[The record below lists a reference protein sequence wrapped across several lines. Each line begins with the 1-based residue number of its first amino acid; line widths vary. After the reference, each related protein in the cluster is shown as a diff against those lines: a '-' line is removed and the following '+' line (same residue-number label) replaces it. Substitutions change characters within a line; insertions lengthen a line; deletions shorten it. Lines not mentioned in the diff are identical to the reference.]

1 MTMTRTTSTLLI
13 LSVGLVGLITG
24 FDQGGGKLCIDNL
37 KVTLNRYNSDF
48 RNEKA
53 YLMTDRFVYR
63 PGEDIWFKGFVSSFP
78 IGSGESQSE
87 DFYIKLLNNKGEEII
102 FRRYPLSGN
111 TVSGR
116 LLVPRTSIP
125 GKYYLVAYTAWMKNQ
140 LPEDA
145 FRKEILISKYYEK
158 RFIADVFFNK
168 QVYYPG
174 DSLRGDI
181 RIIDASGKPLP
192 GTDFSYAIGSLTSSF
207 EKGNGTTDERGFSV
221 IRCVVP
227 GSGET
232 LLLTI
237 EVSSRK
243 VRGDYTVLIP
253 ATTSAPEITF
263 HPEGGNLLS
272 GASSLVAF
280 RSVDNYGQPAG
291 TEGEILD
298 SRNNIIQRIK
308 TNSKGLGSFEF
319 NPPADTCFFKITE
332 PRGISRLYPLPVPGV
347 QGLSLR
353 YKGTD
358 RDSAIF
364 LVRAPED
371 DLPTVSCWVAVMNR
385 HVVWSR
391 EVIFS
396 GSEVVKIPVGGLD
409 PGVMQVTLFDPGQN
423 QVAERLINVTGNTD
437 KLIIKTDR
445 TVYSSRQRVSLTLD
459 YQGRSSMIETAL
471 SVSLRQLADNP
482 MIADFK
488 KNLHSAAYDT
498 LHISEIDPEGITDLD
513 LLTTNYRV
521 INWQHVLSV
530 SGMIP
535 GYYPQ
540 NGLNGKVFDRKENTS
555 QHAKVRVTHIPN
567 YRSYETQTNEKGDFQ
582 ILFGSDLIDFNY
594 LNVDAYDALGKVNLS
609 PLVDHE
615 FSGKL
620 KDQLITRGKGG
631 DKQKIQDIIAYG
643 DPDVVFTLRYG
654 PGRFR
659 KSVTETKKKYDPTQY
674 ADYSSVMEIIQDI
687 EPYELKGN
695 TIVFSKPELAAE
707 LPYTNEGSIIVINGM
722 LKGTN
727 VDILRDMLPSDIT
740 NINISSSLV
749 DVNQYTPVNFRG
761 VIEITTIQGM
771 YRYRQPAVQWGMDI
785 LNTNRKFFSPNYS
798 KESTS
803 STDNRKT
810 LYWNPQTIVNS
821 GQPVLMNF
829 YTSDTKGVF
838 YGRAEGF
845 DKEGNP
851 IIADFTFTVE

>member
-1 MTMTRTTSTLLI
+1 MTNTRTTSTLLI
-13 LSVGLVGLITG
+13 LSVGLVVLITG
-24 FDQGGGKLCIDNL
+24 FNQGGGKLCIDNL
-37 KVTLNRYNSDF
+37 KAALNRYNSDF
-48 RNEKA
+48 RDEKA
-53 YLMTDRFVYR
+53 FLMTDRFVYR

-78 IGSGESQSE
+78 TPSGESLSD

-102 FRRYPLSGN
+102 FRRYPLNGN

-140 LPEDA
+140 KPEDA

-158 RFIADVFFNK
+158 RFMADVLFNK
-168 QVYYPG
+168 QIFYPG

-181 RIIDASGKPLP
+181 RLMNASGKPVT
-192 GTDFSYAIGSLTSSF
+192 GTDFSYTIGSLTSSF

-221 IRCVVP
+221 IRCIVP

-232 LLLTI
+232 MLLTV

-243 VRGDYTVLIP
+243 VRGDYTVIIP

-263 HPEGGNLLS
+263 YPEGGNLLP
-272 GASSLVAF
+272 GVTSLVAF
-280 RSVDNYGQPAG
+280 RSVNCYGQPAG
-291 TEGEILD
+291 MEGEIID
-298 SRNNIIQRIK
+298 GRDNVIQRIK
-308 TNSKGLGSFEF
+308 TNNKGLGSFEF
-319 NPPADTCFFKITE
+319 NPSADTCYFRITG
-332 PRGISRLYPLPVPGV
+332 PPGISRLYTLPMPGD
-347 QGLSLR
+347 QGLTLR
-353 YKGTD
+353 YKETD
-358 RDSAIF
+358 QDSAIF
-364 LVRAPED
+364 VVQTPVG

-385 HVVWSR
+385 QVIWGK

-396 GSEVVKIPVGGLD
+396 GSEVVKIPVGGLA
-409 PGVMQVTLFDPGQN
+409 PGVMQVTLFDSRQN
-423 QVAERLINVTGNTD
+423 QIAERLIKVSGNTD
-437 KLIIKTDR
+437 ELQIKTDR
-445 TVYSSRQRVSLTLD
+445 TVYQSRQRVSLTLD
-459 YQGRSSMIETAL
+459 YHGKSSVIETAL

-482 MIADFK
+482 MVTDFMK
-488 KNLHSAAYDT
+488 ILHSAAYDSVN
-498 LHISEIDPEGITDLD
+498 IPVIIPQGITDLD

-535 GYYPQ
+535 GYYSQ
-540 NGLNGKVFDRKENTS
+540 NGLIGKVFDKKENTS

-615 FSGKL
+615 YSGKL
-620 KDQLITRGKGG
+620 KDQLITRVKSG
-631 DKQKIQDIIAYG
+631 DKQKILDIISYG

-659 KSVTETKKKYDPTQY
+659 KTVTETKKKYDPKQY
-674 ADYSSVMEIIQDI
+674 TDYSSVLDIIQDM

-695 TIVFSKPELAAE
+695 TIVFSMPEQATE
-707 LPYTNEGSIIVINGM
+707 LPYTQEGTIIVINGM

-740 NINISSSLV
+740 NINISTSLV
-749 DVNQYTPVNFRG
+749 DVNQYTQVGFRG

-771 YRYRQPAVQWGMDI
+771 FRYRQPAVQWGMDI

-798 KESTS
+798 KENTTA
-803 STDNRKT
+803 TDNRKT
-810 LYWNPQTIVNS
+810 LYWNPQTIVSS
-821 GQPVLMNF
+821 GQPVMINF

-851 IIADFTFTVE
+851 VSADFTFTVE